1 MTKSK
6 IGTIEAIMLILTI
19 TVIHTMLSLPHD
31 ILSSQKSAS
40 ILNLIYVGFIA
51 ITLAYLIFK
60 LFKKFPGLDII
71 DISELVGGKVFKNIV
86 GTIFITF
93 FIISSSMLLRNF
105 CESLKIIYYPMTD
118 IIFIIA
124 FFVIAVYIGNG
135 LDFSATLK
143 TNLIILPV
151 VLASIVFLFL
161 ANMKIFEPE
170 KIFPILGDG
179 VYNTFVAGLVNIAS
193 FGGIAYL
200 YFIPPLLKE
209 PEKFKKIAISSIGT
223 SVIYLILSIATLLFM
238 FSFFVTVSEI
248 TPLYTAARY
257 IEIGSFF
264 QRLESVFLLIWILA
278 FACYLSIVSK
288 FSMSIFQKLT
298 NIQTKKPLNSIF
310 SLLIFGIALFP
321 KNYAISQ
328 FFESKIYPW
337 CVIIIVFGLG
347 ISILVLANLLK
358 RKRTVNVIGKEWKK
372 WINYLKIP

>member
-1 MTKSK
+1 MSKSK
-6 IGTIEAIMLILTI
+6 IGTIEAITLILTI

-51 ITLAYLIFK
+51 ITIAYLIFK

-71 DISELVGGKVFKNIV
+71 DISELVGGKIFKNIV
-86 GTIFITF
+86 GSIFIIF

-143 TNLIILPV
+143 TNLIILPI
-151 VLASIVFLFL
+151 VLVSIIFLFL

-310 SLLIFGIALFP
+310 SLLIFAIALFP

-347 ISILVLANLLK
+347 VSILIIANLLK
-358 RKRTVNVIGKEWKK
+358 RKQSLSTLRKE
-372 WINYLKIP
+372 